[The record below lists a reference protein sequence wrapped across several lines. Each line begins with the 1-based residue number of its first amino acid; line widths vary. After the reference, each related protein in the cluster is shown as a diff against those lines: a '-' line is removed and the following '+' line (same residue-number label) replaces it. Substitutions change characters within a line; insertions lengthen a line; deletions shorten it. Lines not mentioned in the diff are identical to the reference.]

1 MEDSYPQKK
10 TGLTLYKCDN
20 FPSKLLDIPCFSGKD
35 GQIQIELFYQ
45 LIAIIYDWLVEENHH

>member
-35 GQIQIELFYQ
+35 GQIQIELSYQ
-45 LIAIIYDWLVEENHH
+45 LIAIIYDWLV